1 LKNQG
6 SKVVSSTLWKQMLHF
21 AKGTPMLNKLE
32 TSQQVTFAH
41 VLNSQQVFSFVYH
54 LEGFDNEGK

>member
-1 LKNQG
+1 
-6 SKVVSSTLWKQMLHF
+6 MLHF

-41 VLNSQQVFSFVYH
+41 VLQVPTSFSFVYH